1 MRRLKIP
8 TLLGA
13 FITLLDD
20 RLGETIVLPLLP
32 FLLEQFTTSATTLG
46 FLTGT
51 YAISQFASAPLIGAV
66 SDRFGRKPIMITC
79 VSGSVIGICLF
90 LLALVIFIAS
100 KPISMG
106 IEARRNTKEKNN
118 SDVEESLLNQKEDK
132 IEINSKNISD
142 EIIKL
147 NKLMNE
153 GIITKDEYEKAKNKL
168 LS

>member
-1 MRRLKIP
+1 M
-8 TLLGA
+8 TN
-13 FITLLDD
+13 
-20 RLGETIVLPLLP
+20 
-32 FLLEQFTTSATTLG
+32 FL
-46 FLTGT
+46 
-51 YAISQFASAPLIGAV
+51 
-66 SDRFGRKPIMITC
+66 
-79 VSGSVIGICLF
+79 VIGICIVL
-90 LLALVIFIAS
+90 LLAVIYISA

-118 SDVEESLLNQKEDK
+118 SDVEDSLLNQKEDK
-132 IEINSKNISD
+132 IEIDSKNISD

>member
-1 MRRLKIP
+1 M
-8 TLLGA
+8 TN
-13 FITLLDD
+13 
-20 RLGETIVLPLLP
+20 
-32 FLLEQFTTSATTLG
+32 FL
-46 FLTGT
+46 
-51 YAISQFASAPLIGAV
+51 
-66 SDRFGRKPIMITC
+66 
-79 VSGSVIGICLF
+79 VIGICIVL
-90 LLALVIFIAS
+90 LLAVIYISA

-118 SDVEESLLNQKEDK
+118 SDVEDSLLNQKEDK

>member
-1 MRRLKIP
+1 M
-8 TLLGA
+8 TN
-13 FITLLDD
+13 
-20 RLGETIVLPLLP
+20 
-32 FLLEQFTTSATTLG
+32 FL
-46 FLTGT
+46 
-51 YAISQFASAPLIGAV
+51 
-66 SDRFGRKPIMITC
+66 
-79 VSGSVIGICLF
+79 VIGICIAL
-90 LLALVIFIAS
+90 LLAVIYISA

-118 SDVEESLLNQKEDK
+118 SDVEESLLNQNEDK

>member
-1 MRRLKIP
+1 M
-8 TLLGA
+8 
-13 FITLLDD
+13 
-20 RLGETIVLPLLP
+20 
-32 FLLEQFTTSATTLG
+32 
-46 FLTGT
+46 LT
-51 YAISQFASAPLIGAV
+51 YL
-66 SDRFGRKPIMITC
+66 
-79 VSGSVIGICLF
+79 VIGICLF

-118 SDVEESLLNQKEDK
+118 SDVEDSLLNQKEDK

-153 GIITKDEYEKAKNKL
+153 GTITKDEYEKAKNKL